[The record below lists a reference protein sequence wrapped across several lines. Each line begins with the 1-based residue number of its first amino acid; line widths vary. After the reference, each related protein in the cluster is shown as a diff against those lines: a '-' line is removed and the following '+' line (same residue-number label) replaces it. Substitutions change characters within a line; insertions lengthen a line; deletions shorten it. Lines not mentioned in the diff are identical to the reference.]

1 MNGIEVFGAI
11 AIVPAIYAV
20 SRYYRSSALF
30 LRMLAILA
38 FGFVVGLGVRQIL
51 GSLSEPNNLKKETY
65 VGKQAM
71 GIHDLPSEA
80 VIDYAKYAMCEPR
93 FTCLQPRMVSK
104 ITQSKCTTRQKGG
117 EWGMVEYENS
127 S

>member
-38 FGFVVGLGVRQIL
+38 FGFVVGLGVRQL
-51 GSLSEPNNLKKETY
+51 VSSLSEPNNLKKEFS

-71 GIHDLPSEA
+71 GIHDLPSVA
-80 VIDYAKYAMCEPR
+80 VVDYTKYALGEPK
-93 FTCLQPRMVSK
+93 FTYFQPRIEQK
-104 ITQSKCTTRQKGG
+104 ITQAKCTTRRKGG
-117 EWGMVEYENS
+117 EWGMVEYEDS